1 MNRNNLENMLPVPKH
16 VLQQRMIVRIY
27 IDDDSMKHVGF
38 LPNCELEVLLS
49 SFASNGD
56 IVVAVHNG
64 TLKALAYHTDNE
76 GKEWL
81 VSCNDKD
88 PLIYP
93 ADGDSGIEILGK
105 VIRYSLRSPRVAP
118 EMLRQ
123 SFDAGREQP
132 DRHLPLK
139 EKVYEVLQCIA
150 PMIEIK
156 RHWYAVYRAFADN
169 GIVEEGMYET
179 FTQLVCSMV
188 PAPAIMPDAIALR
201 RMAIGCFA
209 RPVSQWS
216 MERAPFGGK
225 RYELYHSIAVKTT
238 ELIKKITRLHWGMP
252 DFQYTKNVYTAI
264 TLECAPKR
272 ALIFG
277 P

>member
-16 VLQQRMIVRIY
+16 VLQQRMTVRIY

-38 LPNCELEVLLS
+38 QPNCELEVLLS

-123 SFDAGREQP
+123 SFDA
-132 DRHLPLK
+132 DRVQTDKNLPLK
-139 EKVYEVLQCIA
+139 EKVYEVLQGIA

-188 PAPAIMPDAIALR
+188 PPPAILPDAIALR

-252 DFQYTKNVYTAI
+252 DFQYTKNVYTSI
-264 TLECAPKR
+264 TLECTPKR